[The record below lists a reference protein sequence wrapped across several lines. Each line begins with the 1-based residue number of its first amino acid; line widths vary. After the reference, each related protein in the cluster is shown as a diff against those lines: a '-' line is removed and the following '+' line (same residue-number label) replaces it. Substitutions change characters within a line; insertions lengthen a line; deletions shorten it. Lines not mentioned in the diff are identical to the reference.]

1 MTSFLVIII
10 FYFLLFLEG
19 VTEEQAAYEKFD
31 ADLTKVLLSLKDLRY
46 EIHAP
51 PKNAAFGETDKRIDE
66 LIGCVES
73 AIISLKPKSQQGI
86 EKGIRITS
94 VANKIRNSIDPVL
107 TSSDALTPDKLKGL
121 LGEIETI
128 WNDHIEAEVKKAIK

>member
-1 MTSFLVIII
+1 MTSFLAIII

-19 VTEEQAAYEKFD
+19 VTEEQAAYEKLD
-31 ADLTKVLLSLKDLRY
+31 ADLTKVFLSLKDLRY

-51 PKNAAFGETDKRIDE
+51 PKNAAFDETDKRIDE
-66 LIGCVES
+66 LIGYVES
-73 AIISLKPKSQQGI
+73 AILSLKPKRQQGI
-86 EKGIRITS
+86 EKGIRITL

-107 TSSDALTPDKLKGL
+107 TSSDFPTPDKLKEL

-128 WNDHIEAEVKKAIK
+128 WNEHIQTEVKRAIK